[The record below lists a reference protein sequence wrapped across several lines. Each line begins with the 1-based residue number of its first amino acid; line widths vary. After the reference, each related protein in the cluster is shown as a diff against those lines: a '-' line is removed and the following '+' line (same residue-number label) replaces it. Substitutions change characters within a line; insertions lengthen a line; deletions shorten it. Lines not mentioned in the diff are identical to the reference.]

1 MGWESSRLAMLL
13 AVLDSRCGLRT
24 GARDVYLSVTG
35 GYRISEPAGEL
46 AAAAALASSLLDRG
60 VPSRTVFFGEIAL
73 SGAVRPVGRLETRL
87 REAARLG
94 FDCAVTPPGAP
105 EQVDGLKV
113 IGLSSVQALIDT
125 LQGD

>member
-1 MGWESSRLAMLL
+1 MFLKVTIQQQLLKTYPELKKEMMESAFVDTLMAERS
-13 AVLDSRCGLRT
+13 AV
-24 GARDVYLSVTG
+24 
-35 GYRISEPAGEL
+35 
-46 AAAAALASSLLDRG
+46 
-60 VPSRTVFFGEIAL
+60 
-73 SGAVRPVGRLETRL
+73 

-94 FDCAVTPPGAP
+94 FDCAIAPLGAP